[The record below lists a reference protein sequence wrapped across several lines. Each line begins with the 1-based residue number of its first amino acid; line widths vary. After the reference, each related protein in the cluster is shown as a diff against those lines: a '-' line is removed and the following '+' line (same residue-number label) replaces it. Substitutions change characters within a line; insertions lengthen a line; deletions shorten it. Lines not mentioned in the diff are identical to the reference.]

1 MSAVGTPTFTPS
13 RPASQG
19 DASRGAVSLRRAPP
33 GHAPHRPG
41 LRFAVSLNDVTSLWR
56 TPAGSALVDAVLAG
70 QKPDDAEVVEIGSV
84 EALVLRGT
92 FAHVAAL
99 ASGFASAPLPA
110 TDARTARVFANDGT
124 GWRRARVED
133 LAMCDEVAAGEGGRP
148 TWAPLGHGPER
159 ASFARASRFHTPGEA
174 R

>member
-1 MSAVGTPTFTPS
+1 VIATAPS
-13 RPASQG
+13 LRRAEHRRASRRPASQG
-19 DASRGAVSLRRAPP
+19 A
-33 GHAPHRPG
+33 APHRTD
-41 LRFAVSLNDVTSLWR
+41 LRFAIAMSDVDALWR

-70 QKPDDAEVVEIGSV
+70 HRPEDAEVIEIGTV

-124 GWRRARVED
+124 GWRRARLED
-133 LAMCDEVAAGEGGRP
+133 LAMCDEVAAGEGGGR

>member
-1 MSAVGTPTFTPS
+1 MIATAPS
-13 RPASQG
+13 LPLAEHGRASRRPASQC
-19 DASRGAVSLRRAPP
+19 D
-33 GHAPHRPG
+33 APHRPG
-41 LRFAVSLNDVTSLWR
+41 LRFAVALNDVTSLWR

-70 QKPDDAEVVEIGSV
+70 QKPEDAEVVEIGSV

-92 FAHVAAL
+92 FTHVAAL

-110 TDARTARVFANDGT
+110 TEARTARVFANDGT

-133 LAMCDEVAAGEGGRP
+133 LAMCDDVAAGEGGRA